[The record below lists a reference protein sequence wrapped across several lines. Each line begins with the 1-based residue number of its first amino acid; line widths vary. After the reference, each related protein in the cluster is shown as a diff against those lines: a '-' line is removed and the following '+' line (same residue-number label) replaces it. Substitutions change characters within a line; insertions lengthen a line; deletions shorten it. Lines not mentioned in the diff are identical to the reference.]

1 MANPDGYEYSRDHV
15 SCFHE
20 KKNSFDF
27 YKLIFFFLKDRYWRK
42 NRAIN
47 SGSSCKG
54 VDMNRNWGFHWA
66 G

>member
-1 MANPDGYEYSRDHV
+1 MINH
-15 SCFHE
+15 
-20 KKNSFDF
+20 
-27 YKLIFFFLKDRYWRK
+27 FFLKDRYWRK

-47 SGSSCKG
+47 SGSNCKG